1 MSEENVEIVRSIY
14 TGLERG
20 DFGSAEWAD
29 PEIEYVVVDGPEPGS
44 WTGLA
49 DMAEAA
55 RARLSLW
62 EGYRIEAE
70 EYRELDDER
79 VLVLVH
85 RSGRGKSSGL
95 DLGQLATRGAQ
106 LIHVRDGKVVRYVTW
121 FDRARALADLGLGPD
136 VGRGE

>member
-1 MSEENVEIVRSIY
+1 MSQENVEIVRSIY
-14 TGLERG
+14 AGLERG

-29 PEIEYVVVDGPEPGS
+29 PEIEYVMVDGPHPGS
-44 WTGLA
+44 WTGLV
-49 DMAEAA
+49 DMATAA
-55 RARLSLW
+55 RGWLSLW

-79 VLVLVH
+79 VLVLIR

-106 LIHVRDGKVVRYVTW
+106 LFHVRDGKVARDVTW
-121 FDRARALADLGLGPD
+121 FDREHALADLGLS
-136 VGRGE
+136 E

>member
-1 MSEENVEIVRSIY
+1 MSQENVEIVRSIY
-14 TGLERG
+14 AGLERG

-29 PEIEYVVVDGPEPGS
+29 PEIEYVMVDGPHPGS
-44 WTGLA
+44 WTGLV
-49 DMAEAA
+49 DMAKAA
-55 RARLSLW
+55 RAWLSLW

-79 VLVLVH
+79 VLVLIR

-106 LIHVRDGKVVRYVTW
+106 LFHVRDGKVARYVTW
-121 FDRARALADLGLGPD
+121 FDREHALADLGLS
-136 VGRGE
+136 E